1 MKLLNRHRFKDQR
14 GAAVV
19 EFALV
24 VPLLLVI
31 CFGII
36 EFSVLLYDKAMLTN
50 ASREGARA
58 GIVYLPGRA
67 IEATAAEK
75 TAEKAAIY
83 TTVKE
88 VIEAYCQTHLVSFGN
103 NSTALSDPVLTYSD
117 PDTNGYD
124 SGDSLTV
131 TVNYQFQFLIFSNLV
146 SMFGSG
152 FGDGITLEAVTVMR
166 LE

>member
-1 MKLLNRHRFKDQR
+1 MKLLNRHRFMSQK

-19 EFALV
+19 EFAIV

-36 EFSVLLYDKAMLTN
+36 EFSILLYDKAMLTN

-67 IEATAAEK
+67 STAT
-75 TAEKAAIY
+75 TAEKNAEQAAIY
-83 TTVKE
+83 TIVKKTAE
-88 VIEAYCQTHLVSFGN
+88 DYCKTHLISFGSS
-103 NSTALSDPVLTYSD
+103 STVNIPTPTYSD
-117 PDTNGYD
+117 PDANGYD

-131 TVNYQFQFLIFSNLV
+131 TVNYKFEFLVFSKLI
-146 SMFGSG
+146 SMFGG
-152 FGDGITLEAVTVMR
+152 GLGDELNLTATTVMR